1 MAVKKVVILL
11 LKLLAFVAAVEVE
24 QNNEKNATVDDKE
37 DCTPLFIGK
46 QRHVLIHFSAKKLC
60 QFEHRSFSIEL
71 FYFFKRPFANYHS
84 YVV

>member
-11 LKLLAFVAAVEVE
+11 LQFWAFVAAVDVE

-46 QRHVLIHFSAKKLC
+46 QRHVLIHFSA
-60 QFEHRSFSIEL
+60 
-71 FYFFKRPFANYHS
+71 
-84 YVV
+84 